1 MSFYPPAI
9 SDHASDVMSYFR
21 DMFQEDLTRSRAT
34 KLKIAELI
42 PNAIENIYEILTEG
56 MSDKNRATKAQVA
69 QWVLDRNMINTEL
82 PRLQMSLIK
91 TEKESR
97 SMETRTIRYEPVRM
111 TQEKMEELLKDALE
125 VDNEIRLLKAKQ
137 QLQLN
142 DGKKKD
148 G

>member
-1 MSFYPPAI
+1 
-9 SDHASDVMSYFR
+9 
-21 DMFQEDLTRSRAT
+21 MFQEDLTRSRAT